1 MRWPIRNQILLPFAV
16 IVLVA
21 VAALTI
27 LAAMLAAR
35 RSERQTF
42 VQLQNTIDTLLHANF
57 PFTAPVLQ
65 KMRGLSGAHFIGFD
79 ANGGVVAST
88 LPAQS
93 DLPGQTFPESVRGGL
108 SSLAAQPTVEIG
120 GAPYFA
126 ARLLPR
132 GDTQVR
138 SLVVLYPVDRLSR
151 DRRDAALLPLMVGG
165 PALLLTSLVALW
177 LAQRF
182 SRRLRRLEAQVSAIA
197 AGDFCEIPPG
207 RRQDE
212 IEELVA
218 AVNRMAAQ
226 LRQMRNT
233 IRQTEQTRLLAQLAG
248 GLAHHLRNAVAGARL
263 ALQLHQRRC
272 VAAPADRSL
281 DVALRQLSLTETQ
294 VRGLLSLGR
303 GERRPATICDLRRLA
318 AEVRTLL
325 EPSCDHARVALEFGT
340 EDTGELLVS
349 VDVEELRAVL
359 LNLALNGI
367 EAAGAG
373 GGLRVLIGRDGG
385 KIWIDVCDSGS
396 GPPQEVAGSLF
407 EAFVTTKPEGVGL
420 GLALAR
426 QVASAQ
432 GGTLEWF
439 RRADW
444 TVFRLALPSA
454 RQESASELPVEMADG
469 ASPSRILESEPASLS

>member
-1 MRWPIRNQILLPFAV
+1 
-16 IVLVA
+16 
-21 VAALTI
+21 
-27 LAAMLAAR
+27 
-35 RSERQTF
+35 
-42 VQLQNTIDTLLHANF
+42 LQNTIDTLLHANF

-65 KMRGLSGAHFIGFD
+65 KMRGLSGAHFVGFD
-79 ANGGVVAST
+79 EPGAVVAST
-88 LPAQS
+88 LPSGA
-93 DLPGQTFPESVRGGL
+93 DLPGRAFTESVPGEL
-108 SSLAAQPTVEIG
+108 SSLAAQPPVVVE

-126 ARLLPR
+126 ARLEPR
-132 GDTQVR
+132 GDRRVR

-197 AGDFCEIPPG
+197 SGDFCEIPPG
-207 RRQDE
+207 CRQDE

-218 AVNRMAAQ
+218 SVNRMAAQ

-303 GERRPATICDLRRLA
+303 SERRPATICDLRRLA
-318 AEVRTLL
+318 AEIRTLL
-325 EPSCDHARVALEFGT
+325 EPTCDHARVALEVET
-340 EDTGELLVS
+340 ADAGELLVS

-359 LNLALNGI
+359 FNLALNGI

-373 GGLRVLIGRDGG
+373 GRVQVQMGHDGG
-385 KIWIDVCDSGS
+385 RILIDVCDSGS
-396 GPPQEVAGSLF
+396 GPPQEVAESLF
-407 EAFVTTKPEGVGL
+407 EAFVTT
-420 GLALAR
+420 
-426 QVASAQ
+426 
-432 GGTLEWF
+432 
-439 RRADW
+439 
-444 TVFRLALPSA
+444 
-454 RQESASELPVEMADG
+454 
-469 ASPSRILESEPASLS
+469 